1 MTRRYRNLATTV
13 TAASLTM
20 SLVDLRSSDEEHTE
34 REEVKAYVKTRLEE
48 LANTLGKKTQS
59 YLLDYCVD
67 NVNERVLTKEW
78 RDKISRKYYRVARG
92 DLLGWPWTKKYGS
105 EVIHAVCTATGLP
118 IPSTSQPPSQPITS
132 PLSLSSP
139 IPTSSVNM
147 SLDFVPPTA
156 MPVLGGNRVLKDV
169 TNQVAITPRG
179 APATLNQKGTG
190 CKTRDHRDL
199 NGAPLNSVD
208 FD

>member
-1 MTRRYRNLATTV
+1 
-13 TAASLTM
+13 
-20 SLVDLRSSDEEHTE
+20 
-34 REEVKAYVKTRLEE
+34 
-48 LANTLGKKTQS
+48 
-59 YLLDYCVD
+59 VD